1 MVNNAS
7 DAVKPARGLTQI
19 LTAVLCEM
27 EPFIRRGL
35 RGADLQPSLLNAPC
49 LQSLLKVY
57 EILQQ
62 HTWSSPLPQLLH
74 ASTLSQQTMTDLRG
88 LTAPSSDAKELCG
101 LLAGPGL
108 QALLFSHDMVA
119 QKKYAPVLPPVPDDL
134 PTNEEAMRIVRM
146 VKNHQPL
153 GATIRRDEVTGEIFV
168 ARVIHGGLASRSG
181 LLNPGDRLM
190 EVNQQPV
197 RGMSPEEIIRILA
210 SCQGT
215 VMFKL
220 VPKIDKPGNQQATL
234 FVQAMVDYTPQQD
247 PAIPC
252 AEAGI
257 QFCRGDVLEVVDQTD
272 ALWWQARKLPGAPG
286 CAGLIPSIGQLT
298 RKQKETCWSQSLR
311 ALSWFSSLN
320 FVDDGEYD
328 HINWDSS
335 TGAPARKRMVL
346 HLLHIRITPL
356 IHNCVYRDSAIR
368 YQLPSSSMLSWTIL
382 SYWWGGGGFSR
393 TALHDCISSKYANC
407 CISCV
412 PTDWATPAGFRRS
425 QRLCRRKARGC
436 VHHSR
441 SPFPPRSISSAP
453 TPPYI
458 EVVRYQRHLQ
468 DRHRL
473 IALVGPSGVGV
484 NELRRRLIE
493 TQPKTFRGPVPH
505 TTRPPKNYEE
515 PGQEYHF
522 ISRSQF
528 DGMVDSQRFL
538 EYGHHKG
545 HLYGTSF
552 DAIADVLDRGM
563 VCVVDIDPQ
572 AIQLVKTQ
580 ELWGYV
586 VFVKPP
592 SVVSLRQTRK
602 NAQVLTSYYVNR
614 PFKDEDFQ
622 EMVDMG
628 RKMEVQYGHL
638 FDYVLVN
645 DRLLDACMELL
656 SAVRRAQDEPQWVP
670 ALWVS
675 SADRP

>member
-1 MVNNAS
+1 
-7 DAVKPARGLTQI
+7 
-19 LTAVLCEM
+19 M
-27 EPFIRRGL
+27 ETFIRRSI
-35 RGADLQPSLLNAPC
+35 RGADLQPSLLNAPR
-49 LQSLLKVY
+49 LQSLLKAY
-57 EILQQ
+57 EVLQQ
-62 HTWSSPLPQLLH
+62 HTRSSPAPQLLH
-74 ASTLSQQTMTDLRG
+74 ASTLSQQMITDLRG

-101 LLAGPGL
+101 LLGGPGL

-119 QKKYAPVLPPVPDDL
+119 QKKYAPVLPPVSDDL
-134 PTNEEAMRIVRM
+134 PTDEEAVRIVRM
-146 VKNHQPL
+146 VKNNQPL

-197 RGMSPEEIIRILA
+197 GGMSPEEIIRILVRA

-220 VPKIDKPGNQQATL
+220 VPKIEKPANQQATL
-234 FVQAMVDYTPQQD
+234 FVQAMVDYSPQQD

-257 QFCRGDVLEVVDQTD
+257 QFCRGDVLEVLDQAD
-272 ALWWQARKLPGAPG
+272 ALWWQARKLRGAPG
-286 CAGLIPSIGQLT
+286 CAGLIPSIEEDMIAIDDKCVETEEL
-298 RKQKETCWSQSLR
+298 KE
-311 ALSWFSSLN
+311 
-320 FVDDGEYD
+320 DDGEF
-328 HINWDSS
+328 S
-335 TGAPARKRMVL
+335 
-346 HLLHIRITPL
+346 
-356 IHNCVYRDSAIR
+356 CSAE
-368 YQLPSSSMLSWTIL
+368 
-382 SYWWGGGGFSR
+382 GFY
-393 TALHDCISSKYANC
+393 I
-407 CISCV
+407 
-412 PTDWATPAGFRRS
+412 AGFRRS
-425 QRLCRRKARGC
+425 LRLCRRKTHSC
-436 VHHSR
+436 FHHSR
-441 SPFPPRSISSAP
+441 PPFPPRSLSSAP

-468 DRHRL
+468 ARHRL

-505 TTRPPKNYEE
+505 TTRAPKSYEE

-528 DGMVDSQRFL
+528 ESMVDSQRFL
-538 EYGHHKG
+538 EYGNHKG

-572 AIQLVKTQ
+572 AIQLVRTQ

-592 SVVSLRQTRK
+592 SIYSLRQTRK
-602 NAQVLTSYYVNR
+602 NAQVVTSYYVNR

-622 EMVDMG
+622 EMVEMG
-628 RKMEVQYGHL
+628 RKMEAQYGHL
-638 FDYVLVN
+638 FDCVLVN
-645 DRLLDACMELL
+645 DRLLDACVELL
-656 SAVRRAQDEPQWVP
+656 SAVQRAQDEPQWVP

-675 SADRP
+675 PADRS